1 MATYPQL
8 RSLVRIGDYTAK
20 EFYKMLEDWGAV
32 LVNTLEQRDNQV
44 DASPST
50 NIYTVVCV
58 TSVGRP
64 QGGDIVYIASRGKFA
79 GYVSLGAET
88 SWQDLN

>member
-32 LVNTLEQRDNQV
+32 LVNTLEQRDNEV
-44 DASPST
+44 DATPST

-64 QGGDIVYIASRGKFA
+64 QGGDIVYIASRGN
-79 GYVSLGAET
+79 VSLGAET